1 MSLGGLLGSD
11 AGCALG
17 VLLGSYGCALGALFS
32 SVVGCA
38 FVMLLCCVVILT
50 AGIDGCSYVCVS
62 FGC

>member
-1 MSLGGLLGSD
+1 MSLGGLLGSYVVC
-11 AGCALG
+11 AIGMLLGSHGCALG
-17 VLLGSYGCALGALFS
+17 VFN

-38 FVMLLCCVVILT
+38 FVLLLCCVVTLT